1 MHQTTV
7 FLGCRLHYTGPSQGL
22 KIRGGQQY
30 WVGIMCPPWSR
41 QGQLICQ
48 ILGGLKPPQ
57 PPPCDGPAEYI
68 YLKVKQNVIKI
79 AAVTKIDLFDCNVS
93 TVCFLMGINYIIHF
107 LLSLQVSVL
116 SCCTKVITIE
126 STVWDLGFYFC
137 FFKSGNVL
145 FQKNICKK
153 FSYEMYETNIDL
165 LHTYN
170 LVLCDILINIFMFY
184 SVA

>member
-1 MHQTTV
+1 M
-7 FLGCRLHYTGPSQGL
+7 
-22 KIRGGQQY
+22 
-30 WVGIMCPPWSR
+30 
-41 QGQLICQ
+41 
-48 ILGGLKPPQ
+48 
-57 PPPCDGPAEYI
+57 
-68 YLKVKQNVIKI
+68 IKI

-93 TVCFLMGINYIIHF
+93 TVCFLMRINYIIHF

-137 FFKSGNVL
+137 FFKSGNVVL
-145 FQKNICKK
+145 KKINAKN
-153 FSYEMYETNIDL
+153 SHAYEMYETNIDL

-170 LVLCDILINIFMFY
+170 LVLFERPINIFMFY

>member
-1 MHQTTV
+1 MHKSWSHLVTVSIENMIDCKYIIKNILNLFCAIAIEQTNSWYNSANSSSVKKFISFYLT
-7 FLGCRLHYTGPSQGL
+7 
-22 KIRGGQQY
+22 
-30 WVGIMCPPWSR
+30 
-41 QGQLICQ
+41 
-48 ILGGLKPPQ
+48 
-57 PPPCDGPAEYI
+57 EYI

-145 FQKNICKK
+145 F
-153 FSYEMYETNIDL
+153 
-165 LHTYN
+165 
-170 LVLCDILINIFMFY
+170 
-184 SVA
+184 